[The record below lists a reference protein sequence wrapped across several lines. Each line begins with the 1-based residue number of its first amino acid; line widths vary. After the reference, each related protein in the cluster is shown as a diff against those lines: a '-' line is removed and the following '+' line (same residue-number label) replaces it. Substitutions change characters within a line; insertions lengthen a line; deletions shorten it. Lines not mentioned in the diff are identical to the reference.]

1 MVESPWLTIPI
12 EDYEAHMALPGI
24 GQARMLA
31 EELARAVSQ
40 ISARSI
46 ALVGCSGGNGIATLP
61 ASVRRIVAI
70 DINPTYVETLRGRFG
85 GRSALLELFVA
96 DIQKGAPP
104 CRPVDLVFAGMIF
117 EYVDVAATMTALRGL
132 CAPQGMMAAVIQ
144 LPSESGQFVSRS
156 PFTSLQPL
164 ESGARTCSRQELE
177 RHAHGA
183 GFRSSEARTITSTG
197 GKLFDVLYFHG

>member
-85 GRSALLELFVA
+85 GLSALLELFVA

-104 CRPVDLVFAGMIF
+104 CPPVDLVFAGMIF

-144 LPSESGQFVSRS
+144 LPGESGQFVSPS
-156 PFTSLQPL
+156 PFTSLQSL
-164 ESGARTCSRQELE
+164 ESGARTRSRQELE

-183 GFRSSEARTITSTG
+183 GFRSCGARTITSTG